1 MKQQKLVLNNVDSF
15 ELPHIFDCGQCFRW
29 DIQPDGSYIGVIKSG
44 VMRVS
49 KVGNSITFEGI
60 LDGDINSIV
69 YDYFD
74 LGTDYNAF
82 KNKLAMIDSNMKKS
96 VEFGSGIRILKQ
108 DLWEMIIS
116 YIISANNNIPRIK
129 GIINRIS
136 ERVGRKVSW
145 NSVDYYL
152 FPTVEEL
159 AKLSVSDLRE
169 LGTGFR
175 DKRIYKTTQMILNK
189 EIDLEC
195 LRSAALRNESDLDCL
210 KSTALKNESDIERLK
225 GKCAKSTDEI
235 RESLLN
241 LDGVGEKV
249 ADCILLFGLHR
260 FDTFPVD
267 VWVRRVMNTL
277 YIHNEDET
285 KVNKKQIRDVA
296 YELFGD
302 IEGIAQQYLF
312 YWARENFDK

>member
-49 KVGNSITFEGI
+49 KHGKSITFEGI

-74 LGTDYNAF
+74 LGTDYNVL
-82 KNKLAMIDSNMKKS
+82 KKRLAMIDSNMKKS

-136 ERVGRKVSW
+136 KRVGKKVSW
-145 NSVDYYL
+145 NGVDYYL

-189 EIDLEC
+189 DIDLDS

-210 KSTALKNESDIERLK
+210 KSVALKNECYIECLK
-225 GKCAKSTDEI
+225 KKCAKSTDEI
-235 RESLLN
+235 REILLSLE
-241 LDGVGEKV
+241 GVGEKV

-296 YELFGD
+296 YKLFGD
-302 IEGIAQQYLF
+302 IEGMAQQYLF
-312 YWARENFDK
+312 YWARENFE

>member
-49 KVGNSITFEGI
+49 KHGKSITFEGI

-74 LGTDYNAF
+74 LGTDYNVF
-82 KNKLAMIDSNMKKS
+82 KERLAVIDSNMKKS

-136 ERVGRKVSW
+136 KRVGKKVSW
-145 NSVDYYL
+145 NGVDYYL

-189 EIDLEC
+189 DIDLDS

-210 KSTALKNESDIERLK
+210 KSVALKNECYIECLK
-225 GKCAKSTDEI
+225 KKCAKSTDEI
-235 RESLLN
+235 REILLSLE
-241 LDGVGEKV
+241 GVGEKV

-296 YELFGD
+296 YKLFGD
-302 IEGIAQQYLF
+302 IEGMAQQYLF
-312 YWARENFDK
+312 YWARENFE

>member
-29 DIQPDGSYIGVIKSG
+29 DRQSDGSYIGVIKSG
-44 VMRVS
+44 VMKVS

-74 LGTDYNAF
+74 LGTDYNVF
-82 KNKLAMIDSNMKKS
+82 KKKLSLIDLNMKKS
-96 VEFGSGIRILKQ
+96 VEFGYGIRILKQ

-136 ERVGRKVSW
+136 QRVGKKISW
-145 NSVDYYL
+145 NGNDYYL

-175 DKRIYKTTQMILNK
+175 DKRIYKTTQMILKK
-189 EIDLEC
+189 EVDLEI
-195 LRSAALRNESDLDCL
+195 LKKMNNTDEMRNELL
-210 KSTALKNESDIERLK
+210 K
-225 GKCAKSTDEI
+225 
-235 RESLLN
+235 

-249 ADCILLFGLHR
+249 ADCILLFALRR
-260 FDTFPVD
+260 FDSFPVD
-267 VWVRRVMNTL
+267 VWVRRVMNKL
-277 YIHNEDET
+277 FIHNEDET
-285 KVNKKQIRDVA
+285 KVNKNQIRDVA

-312 YWARENFDK
+312 YWARENFE

>member
-29 DIQPDGSYIGVIKSG
+29 DIQSDGSYIGVIKSG

-49 KVGNSITFEGI
+49 KVGNSIIFEGI

-74 LGTDYNAF
+74 LGTDYNVF
-82 KNKLAMIDSNMKKS
+82 KKRLAVIDSNMKKS

-136 ERVGRKVSW
+136 KRVGKKVSW
-145 NSVDYYL
+145 NGVDYYL

-189 EIDLEC
+189 DIDLES

-210 KSTALKNESDIERLK
+210 KSVALKNECYIERLK
-225 GKCAKSTDEI
+225 DKCAKSTDEI
-235 RESLLN
+235 REILLSLE
-241 LDGVGEKV
+241 GVGEKV

-277 YIHNEDET
+277 YIHNEEET
-285 KVNKKQIRDVA
+285 KVNKKQIRDTA

-312 YWARENFDK
+312 YWARENF

>member
-49 KVGNSITFEGI
+49 KHGKSITFEGI

-74 LGTDYNAF
+74 LGTDYNVL
-82 KNKLAMIDSNMKKS
+82 KNRLAMIDSNMKKS

-136 ERVGRKVSW
+136 KRVGKKVSW
-145 NSVDYYL
+145 NGVDYYL

-189 EIDLEC
+189 DIDLES

-210 KSTALKNESDIERLK
+210 KSVALKNECYIECLK
-225 GKCAKSTDEI
+225 KKCAKSTDEI
-235 RESLLN
+235 REILLSLE
-241 LDGVGEKV
+241 GVGEKV

-260 FDTFPVD
+260 FDTFPVV

-296 YELFGD
+296 YKLFGD
-302 IEGIAQQYLF
+302 IEGMAQQYLF
-312 YWARENFDK
+312 YWARENFE